1 MKKFADI
8 HCHPTL
14 FPYSRKRGGG
24 NALESSIW
32 FQDKTK
38 IKNRNTTLPRFSQT
52 DLVSLLKGNVK
63 LVFASLSPIEQNW
76 FSNSNSRKNITQIGQ
91 IVTHFS
97 KRRINQIQNNRY
109 NYFDELLYEY
119 YFLLKQ
125 IRNKREIFK
134 NGQIKNVQAII
145 PKNID
150 EFEKYMNDDDAII
163 IIPTIEG
170 MHSLISG
177 NNIDLE
183 DISSK
188 EIIESIKTLKQL
200 IFPPLFIT
208 FAHHFYNG
216 LSGHEKSLNP
226 QNRLQTFLFKLVDQ
240 TYKINEDINEVGK
253 DAVLNLL
260 SIQKYKNCGRRI
272 LIDAKHMSIT
282 SRRTFYKII
291 TEHNKNNPDDI
302 IPIIHSHTAYS
313 GFDSMETLEQI
324 SDLDQ
329 QFYNDSYLFNPSTIN
344 LADEEVRI
352 IFESG
357 GLIGISLEEKLISGK
372 ITLNQAKKKYD
383 KKPTDKMRLYWAK
396 QILRNILG
404 MVNAVIEQEDVENK
418 EKIWDIFAIGS
429 DFDGFIDPVDA
440 FVTSEE
446 FPSLEHFLTLALEK
460 HRNFERINFG
470 FTAEEIIKK
479 IMFQNAFDF
488 IKKHYFQKKNSYLEK
503 VNISITES

>member
-24 NALESSIW
+24 NLIETSIW

-38 IKNRNTTLPRFSQT
+38 IKNRNTSLPRFSQT
-52 DLVSLLKGNVK
+52 DLTSLSKGNVK
-63 LVFASLSPIEQNW
+63 LVFAALYPIEQNW
-76 FSNSNSRKNITQIGQ
+76 FSNSSIRKTIGQLAQ

-97 KRRINQIQNNRY
+97 QRRISQIQSNKY
-109 NYFDELLYEY
+109 NYLDELLYEY

-125 IRNKREIFK
+125 IRIKKDIFK
-134 NGQIKNVQAII
+134 DEQLKTVQAII
-145 PKNID
+145 PKNIE
-150 EFEKYMNDDDAII
+150 EFEKYINDDDSII

-170 MHSLISG
+170 MHSLING

-188 EIIESIKTLKQL
+188 EIIESIKMIKNL

-216 LSGHEKSLNP
+216 LSGHTKSLNP
-226 QNRLQTFLFKLVDQ
+226 QNKLQSFMFKLVDQ

-253 DAVLNLL
+253 DAILNLL
-260 SIQKYKNCGRRI
+260 SIGKFKDCGRRI
-272 LIDAKHMSIT
+272 LIDAKHMSIP

-291 TEHNKNNPDDI
+291 TDHNTNNPDDI

-313 GFDSMETLEQI
+313 GFDSLETLEQI
-324 SDLDQ
+324 FDLDQ

-352 IFESG
+352 VFESG

-372 ITLNQAKKKYD
+372 ITLDQAKKKFD
-383 KKPTDKMRLYWAK
+383 KNATDEMRLYWAK

-404 MVNAVIEQEDVENK
+404 MINAVIEQEDIKNK

-446 FPSLEHFLTLALEK
+446 FSSLEHFLYLALEK

-470 FTAEEIIKK
+470 LTAEEIIKK
-479 IMFQNAFDF
+479 IMFQNAIDF
-488 IKKHYFQKKNSYLEK
+488 IKKHYFR
-503 VNISITES
+503 T